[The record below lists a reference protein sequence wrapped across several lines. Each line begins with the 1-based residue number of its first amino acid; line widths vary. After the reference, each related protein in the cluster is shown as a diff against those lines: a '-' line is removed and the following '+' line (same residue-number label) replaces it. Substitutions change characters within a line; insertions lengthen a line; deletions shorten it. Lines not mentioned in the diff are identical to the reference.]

1 MTNVQNERTEWK
13 RSNHRPKPSVAG
25 GRTGRSR
32 RGRLQPNN
40 LWKRTQGTTQAA
52 SGCRTRLSYPAPKQ
66 SSMQVGTPSH
76 QRNPT
81 RSTATGEVC
90 RRPAGVEARGHA
102 KKEPR
107 ETWDALKR
115 PDAPTAGANR
125 EGTFQRQEERSESNQ
140 GIRSVHSSRTIRAK
154 EPTPSRSPHR
164 NQRRKN
170 DANKAGQPPCGP

>member
-1 MTNVQNERTEWK
+1 ME
-13 RSNHRPKPSVAG
+13 RSNQPPKTECCREEGQAGVAAG
-25 GRTGRSR
+25 DSSRTTS
-32 RGRLQPNN
+32 
-40 LWKRTQGTTQAA
+40 WKRTQGTTQAA

-81 RSTATGEVC
+81 RRQPLQVRLPETC
-90 RRPAGVEARGHA
+90 RGRSAWHA

-125 EGTFQRQEERSESNQ
+125 EGTFNDKKNDPSQIRESDRFIVA
-140 GIRSVHSSRTIRAK
+140 GTIRAK

-170 DANKAGQPPCGP
+170 DGTKLVQPPCGP